1 MIAFRNSINPACT
14 PPVFGSTYTL
24 VVVAITH
31 TKLYPYPPKKNPP
44 HNSSYKGNGM
54 SILTSP
60 CKPKSPSGWQ
70 EGVARG
76 VSQALT
82 YAIEIQKTVE
92 QVYGRGPQWTP
103 GQWASNVGRGIWQ
116 SSLTAGFVYHAYF
129 TIYNALY
136 PSPWA
141 GAVAAFATSVVKVP
155 IGNCMRVLQA
165 TAAPTIVHIG
175 INMVRKRGPAALY
188 SGYFLSLVEDVI
200 EMDLRMRIYY
210 ALVGPPDAGV
220 TASPATASPATA
232 SPATASP
239 ATASPLT
246 GLIVGCIAGS
256 VAAAITTPFDTI
268 RSQLAFVNNSG
279 KHHPMTNGQY
289 KPMTSVQVLGHI
301 CKKNGP
307 LALYRGAHLRATSI
321 GLKAALFF
329 ACLEGLKAHAESKP
343 NPTKTKAS
351 PSSHVAAPS
360 PRSTRSPPSRPP

>member
-1 MIAFRNSINPACT
+1 
-14 PPVFGSTYTL
+14 
-24 VVVAITH
+24 
-31 TKLYPYPPKKNPP
+31 
-44 HNSSYKGNGM
+44 M
-54 SILTSP
+54 SIITSP

-70 EGVARG
+70 EGLARG

-165 TAAPTIVHIG
+165 TSAPTIVHIG

-200 EMDLRMRIYY
+200 EMDVRMRIYY
-210 ALVGPPDAGV
+210 ALVGPPDA
-220 TASPATASPATA
+220 A
-232 SPATASP
+232 

-246 GLIVGCIAGS
+246 GLIVGSIAGS
-256 VAAAITTPFDTI
+256 VAAAITTPFDTM
-268 RSQLAFVNNSG
+268 RSQLAFMNNSG
-279 KHHPMTNGQY
+279 KHMTNG

-301 CKKNGP
+301 CKNNGP

-329 ACLEGLKAHAESKP
+329 ACLEGLKSQEQALGTEVPGASS
-343 NPTKTKAS
+343 KAS
-351 PSSHVAAPS
+351 NP
-360 PRSTRSPPSRPP
+360 

>member
-1 MIAFRNSINPACT
+1 
-14 PPVFGSTYTL
+14 
-24 VVVAITH
+24 
-31 TKLYPYPPKKNPP
+31 
-44 HNSSYKGNGM
+44 M
-54 SILTSP
+54 SIITSP
-60 CKPKSPSGWQ
+60 CKPKAPSGWQ

-141 GAVAAFATSVVKVP
+141 GAVAAFATSLVKVP

-165 TAAPTIVHIG
+165 TSDRSVPTILHIG
-175 INMVRKRGPAALY
+175 VNMVRKRGPAALY
-188 SGYFLSLVEDVI
+188 SGYFLSLLEDVI

-210 ALVGPPDAGV
+210 ALVGPPDA
-220 TASPATASPATA
+220 A
-232 SPATASP
+232 

-246 GLIVGCIAGS
+246 GLIVGSIAGS
-256 VAAAITTPFDTI
+256 VAAAITTPFDTL
-268 RSQLAFVNNSG
+268 RSQLAFMNNSG
-279 KHHPMTNGQY
+279 THQRMTNGQY

-329 ACLEGLKAHAESKP
+329 ACLEGLKAQEQALRPEVPGASS
-343 NPTKTKAS
+343 KAS
-351 PSSHVAAPS
+351 NP
-360 PRSTRSPPSRPP
+360 

>member
-1 MIAFRNSINPACT
+1 MD
-14 PPVFGSTYTL
+14 G
-24 VVVAITH
+24 
-31 TKLYPYPPKKNPP
+31 
-44 HNSSYKGNGM
+44 
-54 SILTSP
+54 
-60 CKPKSPSGWQ
+60 KPKSPSGWQ

-200 EMDLRMRIYY
+200 EMDVRMRIYY
-210 ALVGPPDAGV
+210 ALVGPPSDAGG
-220 TASPATASPATA
+220 TASHATASPI
-232 SPATASP
+232 
-239 ATASPLT
+239 T
-246 GLIVGCIAGS
+246 GVMIGTLAGS
-256 VAAAITTPFDTI
+256 VAAAITTPFDTM
-268 RSQLAFVNNSG
+268 RSQLAFMNNSG
-279 KHHPMTNGQY
+279 QR
-289 KPMTSVQVLGHI
+289 MTSVQVLGHI

-321 GLKAALFF
+321 GLKAALYF
-329 ACLEGLKAHAESKP
+329 ACLEGLKAPKS
-343 NPTKTKAS
+343 KAS
-351 PSSHVAAPS
+351 PSSHVAAP
-360 PRSTRSPPSRPP
+360 

>member
-1 MIAFRNSINPACT
+1 
-14 PPVFGSTYTL
+14 
-24 VVVAITH
+24 
-31 TKLYPYPPKKNPP
+31 
-44 HNSSYKGNGM
+44 M
-54 SILTSP
+54 SIITSP
-60 CKPKSPSGWQ
+60 CKPKAPSGWQ

-165 TAAPTIVHIG
+165 TSAPTIVHIG

-200 EMDLRMRIYY
+200 EMDVRMRIYY
-210 ALVGPPDAGV
+210 ALVGPPSDAGG
-220 TASPATASPATA
+220 TASLATASPI
-232 SPATASP
+232 
-239 ATASPLT
+239 T
-246 GLIVGCIAGS
+246 GVMIGTLAGS
-256 VAAAITTPFDTI
+256 VAAAVTTPFDTM
-268 RSQLAFVNNSG
+268 RSQLAFMNNSG
-279 KHHPMTNGQY
+279 AHQRMTNGQY

-321 GLKAALFF
+321 GLKAALYF
-329 ACLEGLKAHAESKP
+329 ACLEGLKAQDPKALAIERPRSPKS
-343 NPTKTKAS
+343 KAS
-351 PSSHVAAPS
+351 PSSHVAAP
-360 PRSTRSPPSRPP
+360 

>member
-1 MIAFRNSINPACT
+1 
-14 PPVFGSTYTL
+14 
-24 VVVAITH
+24 
-31 TKLYPYPPKKNPP
+31 
-44 HNSSYKGNGM
+44 M

-70 EGVARG
+70 EGLARG

-165 TAAPTIVHIG
+165 TSAPTIVHIG
-175 INMVRKRGPAALY
+175 VNMVRKRGPAALY
-188 SGYFLSLVEDVI
+188 SGYFLSLMEDVI
-200 EMDLRMRIYY
+200 EMDVRMRIYY
-210 ALVGPPDAGV
+210 ALVGPPDV
-220 TASPATASPATA
+220 ATASPV
-232 SPATASP
+232 
-239 ATASPLT
+239 T
-246 GLIVGCIAGS
+246 GLIVGSIAGS
-256 VAAAITTPFDTI
+256 VAAAITTPFDTL
-268 RSQLAFVNNSG
+268 RSQLAFMNNSG

-289 KPMTSVQVLGHI
+289 KPMTSIQVLGHI

-329 ACLEGLKAHAESKP
+329 ACLEGLKSQEQALR
-343 NPTKTKAS
+343 TKVPRAPKAKAS
-351 PSSHVAAPS
+351 PSSHAAAP
-360 PRSTRSPPSRPP
+360 

>member
-1 MIAFRNSINPACT
+1 MADGKEEP
-14 PPVFGSTYTL
+14 
-24 VVVAITH
+24 
-31 TKLYPYPPKKNPP
+31 
-44 HNSSYKGNGM
+44 M
-54 SILTSP
+54 SIITIAP
-60 CKPKSPSGWQ
+60 CKPKAPSGWQ

-165 TAAPTIVHIG
+165 TSAPTIVHIG

-200 EMDLRMRIYY
+200 EMDVRMRIYY
-210 ALVGPPDAGV
+210 ALVGPPSDAGE
-220 TASPATASPATA
+220 TASPATASPI
-232 SPATASP
+232 
-239 ATASPLT
+239 T
-246 GLIVGCIAGS
+246 GVMIGTLAGS
-256 VAAAITTPFDTI
+256 VAAAITTPFDTM
-268 RSQLAFVNNSG
+268 RSQLAFMNNSG
-279 KHHPMTNGQY
+279 THR
-289 KPMTSVQVLGHI
+289 MTSIQVLGHI

-321 GLKAALFF
+321 GLKAALYF
-329 ACLEGLKAHAESKP
+329 ACLEGLKAQEP
-343 NPTKTKAS
+343 LNPRRHPHHT
-351 PSSHVAAPS
+351 
-360 PRSTRSPPSRPP
+360 

>member
-1 MIAFRNSINPACT
+1 
-14 PPVFGSTYTL
+14 
-24 VVVAITH
+24 
-31 TKLYPYPPKKNPP
+31 
-44 HNSSYKGNGM
+44 M
-54 SILTSP
+54 SIITSP

-165 TAAPTIVHIG
+165 TSAPTILHIG

-200 EMDLRMRIYY
+200 EMDVRMRIYY

-220 TASPATASPATA
+220 TASL
-232 SPATASP
+232 

-246 GLIVGCIAGS
+246 GLIVGSIAGS
-256 VAAAITTPFDTI
+256 VAAAITTPFDTL
-268 RSQLAFVNNSG
+268 RSQLAFMNNSG
-279 KHHPMTNGQY
+279 IHHPMTNGQYKPMTNGQY

-321 GLKAALFF
+321 GLKAALYF
-329 ACLEGLKAHAESKP
+329 ACLEGLKSQEQALR
-343 NPTKTKAS
+343 TKVPRASSKAS
-351 PSSHVAAPS
+351 SSKS
-360 PRSTRSPPSRPP
+360 P

>member
-1 MIAFRNSINPACT
+1 
-14 PPVFGSTYTL
+14 
-24 VVVAITH
+24 
-31 TKLYPYPPKKNPP
+31 
-44 HNSSYKGNGM
+44 M
-54 SILTSP
+54 SIITSP
-60 CKPKSPSGWQ
+60 CKPKAPSGWQ

-165 TAAPTIVHIG
+165 TSAPTIVHIG

-200 EMDLRMRIYY
+200 EMDVRMRIYY
-210 ALVGPPDAGV
+210 ALVGPPSDA
-220 TASPATASPATA
+220 ATASPI
-232 SPATASP
+232 
-239 ATASPLT
+239 T
-246 GLIVGCIAGS
+246 GVMIGTLAGS
-256 VAAAITTPFDTI
+256 VAAAITTPFDTM
-268 RSQLAFVNNSG
+268 RSQLAFMNNSG
-279 KHHPMTNGQY
+279 THR
-289 KPMTSVQVLGHI
+289 MTSIQVLGHI

-321 GLKAALFF
+321 GLKAALYF
-329 ACLEGLKAHAESKP
+329 ACLEGLKAQEQALR
-343 NPTKTKAS
+343 TKVPRASSKAS
-351 PSSHVAAPS
+351 SSKS
-360 PRSTRSPPSRPP
+360 KL